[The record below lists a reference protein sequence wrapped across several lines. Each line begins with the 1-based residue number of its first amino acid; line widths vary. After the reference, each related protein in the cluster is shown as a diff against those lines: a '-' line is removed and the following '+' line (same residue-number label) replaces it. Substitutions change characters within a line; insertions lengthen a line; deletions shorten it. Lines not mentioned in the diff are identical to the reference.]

1 LGQCVAVLIQ
11 RKIFLV
17 EKSLENVHKNV
28 QVKSA
33 TGKDSVIVKS
43 STEDMQFRQTTE
55 LQEQLRDCKRRNDSL
70 KKELERLRIWP
81 N

>member
-1 LGQCVAVLIQ
+1 LIQ
-11 RKIFLV
+11 RNVFLV

-28 QVKSA
+28 QVKSVA
-33 TGKDSVIVKS
+33 GKDSVLVKS
-43 STEDMQFRQTTE
+43 STDDMQFRQTTE

>member
-1 LGQCVAVLIQ
+1 LCQCVPVLIQ
-11 RKIFLV
+11 GNVFLV

-28 QVKSA
+28 QVKSVA
-33 TGKDSVIVKS
+33 GKDSVLVKS
-43 STEDMQFRQTTE
+43 STDDMQFRQTTE

>member
-43 STEDMQFRQTTE
+43 STEDMHFRQTTE
-55 LQEQLRDCKRRNDSL
+55 LQEQLRDCKTPQRQF
-70 KKELERLRIWP
+70 KERT
-81 N
+81 

>member
-1 LGQCVAVLIQ
+1 LIQ
-11 RKIFLV
+11 GNVFLV

-28 QVKSA
+28 QVKSVA
-33 TGKDSVIVKS
+33 GKDSVLVKS
-43 STEDMQFRQTTE
+43 STDDMQFRQTTE